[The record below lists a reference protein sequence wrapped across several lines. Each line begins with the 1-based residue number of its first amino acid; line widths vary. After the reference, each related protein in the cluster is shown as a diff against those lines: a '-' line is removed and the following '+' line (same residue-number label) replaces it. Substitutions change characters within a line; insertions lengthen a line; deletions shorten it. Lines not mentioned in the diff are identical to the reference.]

1 MIQGLPEEGA
11 GTKGS
16 KSPLP
21 REYGQDGKCPGWKT
35 EEGLSPRPLGAWEAR
50 GAWRP
55 ADPHPFQVLEA
66 AGHRLIPTCTSFPT
80 RHPFVFPIAYR
91 PCVSP
96 DNVYRDLLPRREHTP
111 GSREASS
118 PTQCL
123 PGRAA
128 PLPASALLRLGG

>member
-55 ADPHPFQVLEA
+55 ADPILFKSWKPRDVGSFPHAQVSPPGTLLFFPL
-66 AGHRLIPTCTSFPT
+66 LIGPVFLPTMCIGTSFPGENT
-80 RHPFVFPIAYR
+80 HPAAER
-91 PCVSP
+91 PVVPLSACLAE
-96 DNVYRDLLPRREHTP
+96 LLP
-111 GSREASS
+111 S
-118 PTQCL
+118 PQVLC
-123 PGRAA
+123 
-128 PLPASALLRLGG
+128 